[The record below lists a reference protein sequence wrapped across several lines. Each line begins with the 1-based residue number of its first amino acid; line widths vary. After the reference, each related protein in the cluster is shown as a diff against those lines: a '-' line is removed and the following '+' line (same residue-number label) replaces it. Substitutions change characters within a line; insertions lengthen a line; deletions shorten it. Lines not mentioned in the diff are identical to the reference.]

1 MQSRL
6 QGTFLQCF
14 DQQCIDNPDA
24 IALCQD
30 AEVLSYAQLSKLG
43 DKAVA
48 ALRAQGVKAGAS
60 VGICSERS
68 VAIVAIMIGCYR
80 TGALFVPLD
89 PAFPESR
96 LLYMLEDSSIECVV
110 VDTIQPSSEL
120 AWVETDAIRRIEMSS
135 ISDFT
140 PCPPTQR
147 CAPSPTDGAYV
158 MYTSGSTGQPKGVVV
173 SHGALACYCH
183 ADIDVYQL
191 CKDDR
196 TLQFATLSFDISIEE
211 IFPSLMI
218 GAAVILRPV
227 ERSAAQIELSDVIE
241 QHRISAVHLATGY
254 WHEWVDLML
263 AANSCVPNCLRLM
276 VVTGDKVSVGHYERW
291 KTLAAPTVLW
301 ANAYGPTETTV
312 SATVF
317 IPPTDWNEPSLPI
330 GVALPGYTTYI
341 LDANGRPVTDAEVGE
356 LYIGGG
362 ALADGYQNKPLL
374 TEKAFVPD
382 PFVVPNANLDSEL
395 APQDL
400 PDGQITQR
408 VPEVIKHRMYR
419 TGDLAHWRDD
429 GNIVCVGRI
438 DHQIKVGSYRVE
450 PGEIESVLI
459 AHPGVDEVLVTGE
472 NHDGTVL
479 LTAYLAAGDSD
490 ILTGKL
496 AASVAQQL
504 PEVMRPARYAVMK
517 SLPKTINGKVD
528 RAALSQ
534 VKAESLLSSE
544 SYLPPTTEMQSK
556 LCAIWAEVLKLP
568 RVGLHDCFTSLGGN
582 SLMAVRVIARMHS
595 ELDIVIS
602 TRDFFFL
609 DSVYS
614 LAAHL
619 EGKAVERQVPPPQP
633 LFINTR
639 SRQLY
644 TLLQK
649 PERHNDNGRGLL
661 IVPPLGNEQRRVQR
675 PFRSFMQNLSRMG
688 FTVLRF
694 DWQGTGNSSSDS
706 CLLHSEEHW
715 ADDLRDAALLLSGH
729 VQSLD
734 LLAIRMGALIAA
746 KTDLVSLPI
755 NNRFFLEPVF
765 DGGRWLDE
773 MEQLHT
779 EIRADTFC
787 FLKPRTARKDG
798 LSEYAGLVLNQSM
811 KNSISSLNLPR
822 LLQSV
827 ESNSATHIIRSRMD
841 VLSDL
846 SMLGSKLHE
855 VEDSNDWINPRTLT
869 HDMRINDAAVLV
881 TDIMLAQQ
889 ARQQQ
894 RRAGS

>member
-1 MQSRL
+1 MGLCPQK
-6 QGTFLQCF
+6 TFTQCF
-14 DQQCIDNPDA
+14 DQQCIDYPDA

-30 AEVLSYAQLSKLG
+30 AEVLSYAQLSELG
-43 DKAVA
+43 DRAVA
-48 ALRAQGVKAGAS
+48 ALRAQGVKPGAS
-60 VGICSERS
+60 VGLCSERT
-68 VAIVAIMIGCYR
+68 VAIVATMIGCFR
-80 TGALFVPLD
+80 TGARFVPLD

-96 LLYMLEDSSIECVV
+96 LLYMLEDAFIECVV
-110 VDTIQPSSEL
+110 VDNIQSFSKLARNGTHTISQIEL
-120 AWVETDAIRRIEMSS
+120 TD
-135 ISDFT
+135 ISDYT
-140 PCPPTQR
+140 PCLPTQR
-147 CAPSPTDGAYV
+147 YTPNPTDSAYV

-191 CKDDR
+191 RKDDR

-218 GAAVILRPV
+218 GAAVVLRPV
-227 ERSAAQIELSDVIE
+227 ERSAAQIELSDIIE

-254 WHEWVDLML
+254 WHEWVDLLL
-263 AANSCVPNCLRLM
+263 AAKSCVPDCLRLM
-276 VVTGDKVSVGHYERW
+276 VVTGDKVSVEHYERW

-312 SATVF
+312 SSTVF
-317 IPPTDWNEPSLPI
+317 IPPTNWNEPSLPI

-341 LDANGRPVTDAEVGE
+341 LDENRRPVTGAEVGE

-362 ALADGYQNKPLL
+362 ALADGYLNKPSL

-382 PFVVPNANLDSEL
+382 PFIVPDANPGSGLATLDTL
-395 APQDL
+395 DN
-400 PDGQITQR
+400 QITQP
-408 VPEVIKHRMYR
+408 VPDSVQHRMYR
-419 TGDLAHWRDD
+419 TGDLASWRDD

-450 PGEIESVLI
+450 PGEIESVLM
-459 AHPGVDEVLVTGE
+459 AYPGVDEVLVSGE
-472 NHDGTVL
+472 NHNGTVL
-479 LTAYLAAGDSD
+479 LTAYLATGDSEVLPD
-490 ILTGKL
+490 SL
-496 AASVAQQL
+496 VARVEQQL
-504 PEVMRPARYAVMK
+504 PEVMRPTRYAVMK

-528 RAALSQ
+528 RAALSL

-544 SYLPPTTEMQSK
+544 SYTPPTTDTQCK
-556 LCAIWAEVLKLP
+556 LCAIWADVLGLP
-568 RVGLHDCFTSLGGN
+568 RVGLHECFTSLGGN

-595 ELDIVIS
+595 ELEIVIS

-633 LFINTR
+633 SFINTR

-649 PERHNDNGRGLL
+649 PERHNDNGIGLL
-661 IVPPLGNEQRRVQR
+661 IVPPLGIEQRRVQR
-675 PFRSFMQNLSRMG
+675 PLRSFMQNLSRMG

-706 CLLHSEEHW
+706 CLLDSYHYWE
-715 ADDLRDAALLLSGH
+715 DDIQDAAHLLSGH

-746 KTDLVSLPI
+746 KTDLEPLPI
-755 NNRFFLEPVF
+755 NNRYFLDPVF
-765 DGGRWLDE
+765 DGGQWLYE

-779 EIRADTFC
+779 AIRADTFC
-787 FLKPRTARKDG
+787 FLRPRRARNDG
-798 LSEYAGLVLNQSM
+798 LSEYAGLVLNQLM
-811 KNSISSLNLPR
+811 KHSLSNLKLPR
-822 LLQSV
+822 LLQAE
-827 ESNSATHIIRSRMD
+827 ESNTATHIIRPRID
-841 VLSDL
+841 ALSDL
-846 SMLGSKLHE
+846 SMLCSEVHE
-855 VEDSNDWINPRTLT
+855 VEDSNDWVSPRTIT
-869 HDMRINDAAVLV
+869 HDMQINDAAVYV
-881 TDIMLAQQ
+881 TDIMLAQH
-889 ARQQQ
+889 ARQKQ